1 MFVCLCN
8 GFTERQV
15 RQCLDD
21 GVKSVSGVY
30 RCLGQPQCGKCI
42 CHVRDMVNHA
52 RNQTK
57 PAPTPAT
64 NEDRL
69 LTGALPALA

>member
-15 RQCLDD
+15 RQCLNE

-42 CHVRDMVNHA
+42 CHVRDMVGHA
-52 RNQTK
+52 RDQAK
-57 PAPTPAT
+57 AAQSAA
-64 NEDRL
+64 NEDDL
-69 LTGALPALA
+69 LTGTLPALA